1 MAGQGDL
8 ARELLALA
16 DDDLV
21 AARALSEAS
30 EVSDAI
36 LGFHAQQAAEK
47 ALKAVLAL
55 RGIEFPFTHD
65 LDGLAELCSASGI
78 PMPADLLDIGVLTP
92 YGVRFR
98 YGPMDPGELVEP
110 AAALAL
116 ARCAVAWAR
125 AAIDGR

>member
-1 MAGQGDL
+1 MADQFEL

-21 AARALSEAS
+21 AVRALSEAS
-30 EVSDAI
+30 QVSNAI
-36 LGFHAQQAAEK
+36 LGFHAQQAVEK

-55 RGIEFPFTHD
+55 HGVEFPFTHD
-65 LDGLAELCSASGI
+65 LEGLLELCSSSAIGI
-78 PMPADLLDIGVLTP
+78 PEHLADAGVLTP

-98 YGPMDPGELVEP
+98 YGPIDPGDLVDP

-116 ARCAVAWAR
+116 ARDAVTWAR
-125 AAIDGR
+125 AALDAG